1 MRNIL
6 LAAAVA
12 LPLAVALSMLGAVCL
27 PAPAVAITL
36 QCVPREAIF
45 EDLNRSHGEEPAHAG
60 VTSTGA
66 LFEVLVSPDGSWTA
80 FFTFPDGLTC
90 PVAAGEGWRD
100 APVSD
105 DDPAA

>member
-1 MRNIL
+1 MTLRDWPP
-6 LAAAVA
+6 LAAVI
-12 LPLAVALSMLGAVCL
+12 PIALSAIGL
-27 PAPAVAITL
+27 PAPAGAITL

-45 EDLNRSHGEEPAHAG
+45 ENLERSSGEVPAHAG

-90 PVAAGEGWRD
+90 PVATGEGWRR
-100 APVSD
+100 APASD
-105 DDPAA
+105 HDPAA